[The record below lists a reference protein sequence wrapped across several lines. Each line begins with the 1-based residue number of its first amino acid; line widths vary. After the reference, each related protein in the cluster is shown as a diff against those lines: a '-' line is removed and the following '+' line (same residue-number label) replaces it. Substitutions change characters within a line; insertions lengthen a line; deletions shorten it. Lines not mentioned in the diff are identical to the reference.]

1 MEQQTASQP
10 EISSQETAGL
20 AGSSL
25 SADAEMVRVPAGS
38 FTMGS
43 PASEVDSLLQYYT
56 GVPRDLFLNEIG
68 AHTVVLAPFFID
80 RFPVSNAQFRRF
92 IAAGGYER
100 QEWWSPVGWRWR
112 VKSGR
117 NAPRFWRWEETEL
130 DEHPV
135 VGITWHEADAYARS
149 VKKRLP
155 SEAEWEKAA
164 RGIEGWRY
172 PWGNTFE
179 LDRCNT
185 ADFWLHRE
193 IREYNDWYVNFFL
206 RRPWREHAITTPV
219 NSFPRG
225 ASSYGALNMGGNVWE
240 WCADWYAADYY
251 VHSPGHNPQGAEYG
265 SEKVCRG
272 GSFGYFG
279 WSARTTDRG
288 HHPPFHYSL
297 GLGMRCAQTE
307 NQSLTAQR
315 GE

>member
-1 MEQQTASQP
+1 MEQQAASQP
-10 EISSQETAGL
+10 ESSSQGSAGF
-20 AGSSL
+20 ADPFFSD
-25 SADAEMVRVPAGS
+25 DAEMVRVPAGS

-43 PASEVDSLLQYYT
+43 PASEIDFLLGYYKDI
-56 GVPRDLFLNEIG
+56 PRDLFLNEIG
-68 AHTVVLAPFFID
+68 VHTVTLASFFID

-112 VKSGR
+112 IKTGR
-117 NAPRFWRWEETEL
+117 NAPRFWRWEETAL

-135 VGITWHEADAYARS
+135 IGITWYEADAYARS

-164 RGIEGWRY
+164 RGHEARRY

-185 ADFWLHRE
+185 ADFWLRRE
-193 IREYNDWYVNFFL
+193 IREYNDWYMNFFL
-206 RRPWREHAITTPV
+206 RRPWRERAITTPV
-219 NSFPRG
+219 NAFAQG
-225 ASSYGALNMGGNVWE
+225 ASPYGVLNMGGNVWE
-240 WCADWYAADYY
+240 WCADWYAEDYY
-251 VHSPGHNPQGAEYG
+251 LHSPTHNPPGAEYG

-288 HHPPFHYSL
+288 HHPPSHASL
-297 GLGMRCAQTE
+297 GLGMRCARDE
-307 NQSLTAQR
+307 
-315 GE
+315 